1 MARRALI
8 LTAGTLLTIVTSAQP
23 AAAISPPQQSTV
35 TNNQAQSG
43 LVVVDNTLNVV
54 DVWTGVSQTTAAT
67 GNTFSGSA
75 VSTGL
80 NVVSVQALTGNVDA
94 AARINVTGRSGDV
107 TVQSTAATGNDGESN
122 IYNNHMTATS
132 TQTVGAVT
140 ISALGEYNGGQG
152 STGSLTNTTQAVAN
166 SQGYGVSNA
175 SADYTVNQSS
185 AALTQAD
192 GGGTLGYTDGT
203 ALFSALAS
211 SNNVTGTGGEDG
223 SDQTANV
230 TQRMTGTRTQA
241 TVFANVGTGQD
252 LVAQSTATANNI
264 SITNVDGPL
273 NVVSNQGNDSYLQ
286 SQAVLTAYEFG
297 TAQTNAYGVGNSV
310 MAGNVGQSVE
320 INNTQANSGGGVEV
334 SASFTGGGGYD
345 AYVTA
350 TAIGNAI
357 TGFSCTSCGGR
368 MTVTNRQT
376 NSADVGA
383 TASTSIAGYN
393 RTTAAT
399 ATATGNSA
407 SFYVTNPNGN

>member
-8 LTAGTLLTIVTSAQP
+8 LTAGTLLTIVTSAHP
-23 AAAISPPQQSTV
+23 AAAISPRQQSTV
-35 TNNQAQSG
+35 TNNQAQQG

-54 DVWTGVSQTTAAT
+54 DVWTNVSQTTAAT

-75 VSTGL
+75 VSAGL
-80 NVVSVQALTGNVDA
+80 NVVSSQALTGNVDA
-94 AARINVTGRSGDV
+94 AARMNVDGRSGDM

-122 IYNNHMTATS
+122 IYNDHMVARS
-132 TQTVGAVT
+132 TQTVGAVSIT
-140 ISALGEYNGGQG
+140 ALGEYNGGQG
-152 STGSLTNTTQAVAN
+152 ETSSLTNTTQAVAN

-175 SADYTVNQSS
+175 SAVYTVNQSS

-192 GGGTLGYTDGT
+192 GGGTLGFTDGT
-203 ALFSALAS
+203 ALFSALAT
-211 SNNVTGTGGEDG
+211 SNNVTGTGSSDG
-223 SDQTANV
+223 SEQTANV

-273 NVVSNQGNDSYLQ
+273 SVVSNQTNDSYLQ

-297 TAQTNAYGVGNSV
+297 SAQTNAYGVGNSV
-310 MAGNVGQSVE
+310 MAGNIGQSVDV
-320 INNTQANSGGGVEV
+320 NNTQSNSGGGVEV

-345 AYVTA
+345 AYVA
-350 TAIGNAI
+350 STAIGNAV
-357 TGFSCTSCGGR
+357 TGFACTTCGGR

-376 NSADVGA
+376 NTADVGS
-383 TASTSIAGYN
+383 TAVTSIAGYN
-393 RTTAAT
+393 RSTTAT

-407 SFYVTNPNGN
+407 SFYVSNPTGN